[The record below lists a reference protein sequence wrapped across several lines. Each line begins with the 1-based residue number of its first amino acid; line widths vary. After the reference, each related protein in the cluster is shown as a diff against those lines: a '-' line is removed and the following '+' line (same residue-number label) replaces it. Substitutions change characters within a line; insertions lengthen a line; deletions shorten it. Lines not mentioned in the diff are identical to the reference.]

1 MQSDIKDWNEK
12 LTEKEKHLNK
22 WLEQAS
28 DESIGEMI
36 EAMAER
42 LYDNCTS
49 DIQKS
54 GIISI
59 FTDAMEE

>member
-1 MQSDIKDWNEK
+1 MFRI
-12 LTEKEKHLNK
+12 LMKEMNK
-22 WLEQAS
+22 WLKQAS

-36 EAMAER
+36 ETLAER

-49 DIQKS
+49 DIQKACVVS
-54 GIISI
+54 M

>member
-1 MQSDIKDWNEK
+1 MYYNILMREM
-12 LTEKEKHLNK
+12 NK
-22 WLEQAS
+22 WLKQAS
-28 DESIGEMI
+28 DESISEMI

>member
-1 MQSDIKDWNEK
+1 MYRILME
-12 LTEKEKHLNK
+12 EMNK
-22 WLEQAS
+22 WLKQAS

-36 EAMAER
+36 ETMAER

-54 GIISI
+54 GLISI
-59 FTDAMEE
+59 FTDAMEEL

>member
-1 MQSDIKDWNEK
+1 MNMYYGILMREM
-12 LTEKEKHLNK
+12 NK
-22 WLEQAS
+22 WLKQAS

-36 EAMAER
+36 ETMAER

-49 DIQKS
+49 VIQKAEL
-54 GIISI
+54 ISI

>member
-1 MQSDIKDWNEK
+1 MIKMYYNILMRK
-12 LTEKEKHLNK
+12 MNK
-22 WLEQAS
+22 WLKQAS

-36 EAMAER
+36 ETMAER

-54 GIISI
+54 GLISI